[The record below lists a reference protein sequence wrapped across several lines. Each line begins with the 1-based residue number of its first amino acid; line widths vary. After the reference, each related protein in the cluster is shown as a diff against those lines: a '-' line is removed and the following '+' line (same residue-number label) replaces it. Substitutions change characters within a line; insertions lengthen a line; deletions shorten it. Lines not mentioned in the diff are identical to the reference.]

1 MRCRWRSFPVLAF
14 LLLSAPAASGQAPAY
29 TETRPGASFWQ
40 AAAGV
45 ATTNWVTWAYN
56 WYVQRWPWANVGV
69 KSWGANLRD
78 GFVWDN
84 DGFLDDQLA
93 HPYHGSFYH
102 SSARASGFGFW
113 GSLPF
118 VAAGSA
124 TWELFG
130 ENIRA
135 SLNDLIT
142 TTLGGAALG
151 EVTFRLSS
159 LISRGRPSGRTGLG
173 RELAAFTLS
182 PMARAQGLLTR
193 RTEVWGDPVGATAA
207 EPAVVSLGR
216 RSDQTFLELTL
227 RYGDPFAAGA
237 MRPYDAFEF
246 RLQVSPDAAG
256 IVHHLRVSGLLAR
269 HPLNTS
275 ARTRLLLGL
284 YQHFDYADLVGL
296 QSSGNSLS
304 AGLLYQQSLG
314 GRSLLNLST
323 HAEGILLGGI
333 SADQGF
339 FWRRDYD
346 LGPGLGTRV
355 GASLVRD
362 GREWLRVDGR
372 LWWLH
377 SLHGSRGNHLG
388 TYMRVGAAVPLLE
401 GMGLGGDWTLT
412 SRRSSYPDGTT
423 VDRRVPHLRAYL
435 TWAPH

>member
-1 MRCRWRSFPVLAF
+1 MRCRRRSLLVLAF
-14 LLLSAPAASGQAPAY
+14 LLLSAPAASGQVPAY
-29 TETRPGASFWQ
+29 AEARQGASFWQ

-69 KSWGANLRD
+69 KTWGANLRD

-84 DGFLDDQLA
+84 DCFLDDQLA

-102 SSARASGFGFW
+102 NSARASGFGFW
-113 GSLPF
+113 ASLPF

-130 ENIRA
+130 ENITA
-135 SLNDLIT
+135 SINDLIN

-151 EVTFRLSS
+151 EVTFRMSS
-159 LISRGRPSGRTGLG
+159 LLTGGRRAGRNHLG
-173 RELAAFTLS
+173 RDLAAFVLS
-182 PMARAQGLLTR
+182 PMARAQGLLSSRADAIGGTGAAPTAGLR
-193 RTEVWGDPVGATAA
+193 FAVGRQSA
-207 EPAVVSLGR
+207 
-216 RSDQTFLELTL
+216 QTFLEMRL
-227 RYGDPFAAGA
+227 RYGNPFTAGP

-246 RLQVSPDAAG
+246 RLQVTPDAAG
-256 IVHHLRVSGLLAR
+256 IVHHADISGLLAR
-269 HPLNTS
+269 HTLIGSPQN
-275 ARTRLLLGL
+275 RLLLGL
-284 YQHFDYADLVGL
+284 YQHYNYDDFVGI

-304 AGLLYQQSLG
+304 AALLYQRPLG
-314 GRSLLNLST
+314 RRAVLNLST

-346 LGPGLGTRV
+346 MGPGIGTRV

-362 GREWLRVDGR
+362 GQEWLRFDGR

-388 TYMRVGAAVPLLE
+388 TSLRVGATVPVIR
-401 GMGLGGDWTLT
+401 GIGLGSDLTLAT
-412 SRRSSYPDGTT
+412 RHSTYPDGSS
-423 VDRRVPHLRAYL
+423 VDRRVPHFRAYL
-435 TWAPH
+435 TWALY